1 MNLRYLLL
9 ALTLPL
15 LMTSCGLVAA
25 VVPPITL
32 EDPFGVEGES
42 ITTEFGATTSAM
54 STLAESTAEATAGRS
69 FDDQELDL
77 RGFSLARLNA
87 AIGLDGKVVLTAPSL
102 EASFPDTFTLTHVS
116 ATAKVS
122 DAVNGS
128 AEMNIENDINLPF
141 TKDAGCVAL
150 SCDYS
155 FSGDLEDIKNAI
167 QISEGDRSK
176 LASFVKIIRKDG
188 ANSKNEGSF
197 TLSVTAD
204 SDPVLDGFKATFKL
218 RSGDAS
224 IKLGG

>member
-25 VVPPITL
+25 VVPPIAL

-42 ITTEFGATTSAM
+42 ITTEFGPTSAGAL
-54 STLAESTAEATAGRS
+54 STLAESTANATAGRS

-87 AIGLDGKVVLTAPSL
+87 AVGLDSNVVLSAPVG
-102 EASFPDTFTLTHVS
+102 ASYPETFTITGVS

-122 DAVNGS
+122 DDINGS
-128 AEMNIENDINLPF
+128 AEMTIDNEVSLTF
-141 TKDAGCVAL
+141 KKSARCETL

-155 FSGDLEDIKNAI
+155 FTGELADIKEAI
-167 QISEGDRSK
+167 QISETDRSK
-176 LASFVKIIRKDG
+176 LASFVKIIRLDG
-188 ANSKNEGSF
+188 RNSRNEGRFS
-197 TLSVTAD
+197 LSVTAD
-204 SDPVLDGFKATFKL
+204 SEPSLDGFKATFKL
-218 RSGDAS
+218 RSGESS